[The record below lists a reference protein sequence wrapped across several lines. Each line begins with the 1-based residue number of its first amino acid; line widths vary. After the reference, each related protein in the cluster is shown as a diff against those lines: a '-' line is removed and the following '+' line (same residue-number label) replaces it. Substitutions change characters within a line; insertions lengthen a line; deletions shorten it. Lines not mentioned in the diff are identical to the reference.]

1 MLALPK
7 HHDTLVGIDSD
18 GCVFDTMTVKQREH
32 FFPAI
37 IRHWGLEACAGALCA
52 CAEFVNLQSKTRGSN
67 RFPALLRVFELLRD
81 YPGVRESGV
90 TLPATDALRAYV
102 HSGLPLGNPSLKEEV
117 ARTQD
122 PELARVLDWSLK
134 LNADIDA
141 RMRPVPPFGGAV
153 RALAMIHASSDA
165 LVVSQTPEAA
175 LIKEWDLHGLTGY
188 VSLIAGQ
195 EKGSKAEHLR
205 LASDGRYPLDHILL
219 IGDAQGDLAAARA
232 AGVLFYPI
240 GPGAE
245 ERAWERFC
253 DEAYPRFLA
262 GTYAGAYEQGL
273 IAAFEALLPD
283 TPPWLSA
290 FHCQVLDPEKNESC
304 H

>member
-1 MLALPK
+1 MILPK
-7 HHDTLVGIDSD
+7 LHDTLVGIDSD

-32 FFPAI
+32 FFPSI
-37 IRHWGLEACAGALCA
+37 IRHWGLEACADALRA
-52 CAEFVNLQSKTRGSN
+52 CAAFVNLTSKTRGSN

-81 YPGVRESGV
+81 YPGVRASGV
-90 TLPATDALRAYV
+90 ALPATDALRAYV
-102 HSGLPLGNPSLKEEV
+102 HSDLPLGNPSLQDEV

-122 PELARVLDWSLK
+122 PELARVLVWSLA

-141 RMRPVPPFGGAV
+141 RMRPVPPFAGAV
-153 RALAMIHASSDA
+153 RALRLIHAASDA
-165 LVVSQTPEAA
+165 LVVSQTPETA
-175 LIKEWDLHGLTGY
+175 LVKEWELHGLTGY

-205 LASDGRYPLDHILL
+205 LASDGRYAPDRILL
-219 IGDAQGDLAAARA
+219 IGDAQGDLAAARQ

-240 GPGAE
+240 DPGAE

-262 GTYAGAYEQGL
+262 GTYAGPYEQRL
-273 IAAFEALLPD
+273 IASFDALLPD
-283 TPPWLSA
+283 APPWLSSSSVPQPSPPHA
-290 FHCQVLDPEKNESC
+290 ARYG
-304 H
+304 

>member
-1 MLALPK
+1 MLLPK

-37 IRHWGLEACAGALCA
+37 IRHWGLEACADALCA
-52 CAEFVNLQSKTRGSN
+52 CAEFVNLTSKTRGSN
-67 RFPALLRVFELLRD
+67 RFPALLRVFELLPG
-81 YPGVRESGV
+81 YPGVRACGA

-102 HSGLPLGNPSLKEEV
+102 HSGLPLGNPSLQEEA

-122 PELARVLDWSLK
+122 PELARVLTWSLE

-141 RMRPVPPFGGAV
+141 RMRPVPPFAGAR
-153 RALAMIHASSDA
+153 RALGLIHASSDA
-165 LVVSQTPEAA
+165 LVVSQTPEVA
-175 LIKEWDLHGLTGY
+175 LVKEWDLHGLTGY

-195 EKGSKAEHLR
+195 EKGGKAEHLR
-205 LASDGRYPLDHILL
+205 LASAGRYAPNRILL
-219 IGDAQGDLAAARA
+219 IGDAQGDLAAARE

-253 DEAYPRFLA
+253 GEAYPRFLA
-262 GTYAGAYEQGL
+262 GTYAGPYEQGL
-273 IAAFEALLPD
+273 IAAFEALLPE
-283 TPPWLSA
+283 TPPWLPCATSPA
-290 FHCQVLDPEKNESC
+290 P
-304 H
+304 